1 MVSRDFQHTIIPCR
15 GISRGKTGPPA
26 LRAHPGA
33 AAGTVRGP
41 ALGSEPR
48 DRGDSVVGVGTQREQ
63 SGQKAPFWCF
73 FAPFLVQKAPRSAK
87 PPNLS
92 FFFCL
97 CVEPKSAALLLPLQQ
112 GVGGGGRRSQRK
124 SLSKCTFFHKTTEPF
139 LFFFFFRHQHPQTSP
154 PRPPRQRGLNA
165 PRTCGAWQ
173 GSIIKNPQVP

>member
-1 MVSRDFQHTIIPCR
+1 MVSRDFQHTIIPCW

-33 AAGTVRGP
+33 ATGTVRGP

-48 DRGDSVVGVGTQREQ
+48 ERGDSGVGVGTQREQ

-87 PPNLS
+87 PNLS

-139 LFFFFFRHQHPQTSP
+139 LFFFFFPPSTPPNLTSAP
-154 PRPPRQRGLNA
+154 AASTRAERAAHMWRLAGLN
-165 PRTCGAWQ
+165 
-173 GSIIKNPQVP
+173 N